1 MFVLSLLA
9 LVLAEDYSSYY
20 NDVDS
25 NYDIEPSQPEQNETI
40 LDEIIVFGN
49 ETLDLSDL
57 QTYEVVNDSQLP
69 DLQPVRFLF
78 SVSQCIKLSVFFRNI
93 NFT

>member
-25 NYDIEPSQPEQNETI
+25 NYNIEPSQPEQNETI

-57 QTYEVVNDSQLP
+57 QTYEVVNDSLLP

-78 SVSQCIKLSVFFRNI
+78 SFS
-93 NFT
+93 

>member
-25 NYDIEPSQPEQNETI
+25 NYNIEPSQPEQNETI

-57 QTYEVVNDSQLP
+57 QTYEVVNNSLLP

-78 SVSQCIKLSVFFRNI
+78 SFS
-93 NFT
+93 

>member
-25 NYDIEPSQPEQNETI
+25 NYNIEQSQPEQNETI

-57 QTYEVVNDSQLP
+57 QTYEVVNDSLLP

-78 SVSQCIKLSVFFRNI
+78 SFS
-93 NFT
+93 